1 MKKALILFWHG
12 LGDIILLTAH
22 LRHLYKKGYKTD
34 LMCLPETKKSRL
46 LDHCPYIGKLIDV
59 DNPWRKDARQ
69 TEGLRSRSEFDRYAT
84 LNIRKFNDLRKSY
97 DWSGVSPHHMAKYK
111 GHHKMDVTSAELKLS
126 LSDKRTEVFIPESA
140 EREALKYMGDD
151 YIFVHTMPE
160 FHAYHNWNATKWIEE
175 NLPPLRIIN
184 IGFGTKYFM
193 AFDDINTAFVL
204 IREARHR
211 VFSSSVF
218 VYACIAMGCTIDALN
233 YGRADRHMWPMDMT
247 KVLYLREKGKWI
259 R

>member
-1 MKKALILFWHG
+1 MKRALILYWHG

-34 LMCLPETKKSRL
+34 LMCLPETRKSRL
-46 LDHCPYIGKLIDV
+46 LEHCPYIGKLIDI
-59 DNPWRKDARQ
+59 DNPWRSKA
-69 TEGLRSRSEFDRYAT
+69 GLRSKAEFEKQAA
-84 LNIRKFNDLRKSY
+84 LNIRKFDDLRKSY

-111 GHHKMDVTSAELKLS
+111 GYHKMDMTSAELKLG
-126 LSDKRTEVFIPESA
+126 LSDKKTEVFIPESA
-140 EREALKYMGDD
+140 EQEALKYMGDD
-151 YIFVHTMPE
+151 YIFVHTTPE
-160 FHAYHNWNATKWIEE
+160 FHACHNWDATKWIEE
-175 NLPPLRIIN
+175 YLPPLRIIN
-184 IGFGTKYFM
+184 TGFGTKYFM

-218 VYACIAMGCTIDALN
+218 FHACNAMGCTIDVIN
-233 YGRADRHMWPMDMT
+233 YGRPDRKMWPLDQS
-247 KVLYLREKGKWI
+247 KILHIREMGKWI